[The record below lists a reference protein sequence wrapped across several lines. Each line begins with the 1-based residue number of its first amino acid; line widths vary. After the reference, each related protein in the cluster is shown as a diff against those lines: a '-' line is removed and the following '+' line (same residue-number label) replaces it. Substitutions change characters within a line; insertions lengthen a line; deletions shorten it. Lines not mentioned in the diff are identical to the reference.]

1 MNHPSNLEIEEA
13 MVRNWSDNYG
23 NHCFNIMFYFLRII
37 CVILYLYDSTNMLK
51 NLVGKRVGARTLAE
65 WAGRRFW
72 ESRQFYS
79 AYIALFIAVSNWITI
94 QYRLLLENIPIFN
107 TLFSQLWIF
116 LIVAIVVFT
125 VVSVLGGHYIH
136 RKRQFRLEQAVAIE
150 ENPYLYKSAP
160 GKERNLMIPMSILHL
175 EAIEAILISNN
186 SMTEEKKKQIE
197 SFRQDLIKLSKGL
210 PIGGFTKK
218 GY

>member
-1 MNHPSNLEIEEA
+1 
-13 MVRNWSDNYG
+13 
-23 NHCFNIMFYFLRII
+23 
-37 CVILYLYDSTNMLK
+37 MLK
-51 NLVGKRVGARTLAE
+51 NLVGGSRRARTIGE

-79 AYIALFIAVSNWITI
+79 AYIALFIAISNWITI

-107 TLFSQLWIF
+107 TLFSQLLVF
-116 LIVAIVVFT
+116 LIVAVVVFT
-125 VVSVLGGHYIH
+125 VVSILGGHYIH

-160 GKERNLMIPMSILHL
+160 GKERDLMIPITILQL
-175 EAIEAILISNN
+175 EVIEAILTSNN

-197 SFRQDLIKLSKGL
+197 AFRQELIKLSKGL
-210 PIGGFTKK
+210 TIGDFRKSGTKTVTTTS
-218 GY
+218 

>member
-1 MNHPSNLEIEEA
+1 
-13 MVRNWSDNYG
+13 
-23 NHCFNIMFYFLRII
+23 
-37 CVILYLYDSTNMLK
+37 MLK
-51 NLVGKRVGARTLAE
+51 KLIGGKVGARVLAE

-116 LIVAIVVFT
+116 LIVAVIVFT

-160 GKERNLMIPMSILHL
+160 GKERNLMIPISILHL
-175 EAIEAILISNN
+175 EAIEAILTSSN

-210 PIGGFTKK
+210 PIGGFKKTDTKK
-218 GY
+218 FTTASS

>member
-1 MNHPSNLEIEEA
+1 
-13 MVRNWSDNYG
+13 
-23 NHCFNIMFYFLRII
+23 
-37 CVILYLYDSTNMLK
+37 MLK
-51 NLVGKRVGARTLAE
+51 NLVGKRVRARTLAE

-107 TLFSQLWIF
+107 TLFSQMWIF
-116 LIVAIVVFT
+116 LIVAVVVFT

-136 RKRQFRLEQAVAIE
+136 RKRQFRLEQAVATE

-210 PIGGFTKK
+210 PIGGFTRK

>member
-1 MNHPSNLEIEEA
+1 M
-13 MVRNWSDNYG
+13 
-23 NHCFNIMFYFLRII
+23 
-37 CVILYLYDSTNMLK
+37 LYSTYTVAQNMLK
-51 NLVGKRVGARTLAE
+51 NLVGKRVRARTLAE

-107 TLFSQLWIF
+107 TLFSQLWVF

-160 GKERNLMIPMSILHL
+160 GKERNLMIPISILHL

-210 PIGGFTKK
+210 AIGGFAKT